1 MSAFQR
7 GGVANAQHRTKSRFH
22 SDFWPCI
29 CTGCHCVYVPST
41 KHHSCFGA
49 WQNYPPIKFNYI
61 TIYIICS
68 LWCSDKKGCVLIW
81 IYPFNFSPYLLG
93 LFTRI
98 IQELHNSEK
107 VYKEVLEL
115 HQCVDPGPLS
125 YLIKI
130 RSSLSH
136 HRILHH

>member
-41 KHHSCFGA
+41 EHHSCFGA
-49 WQNYPPIKFNYI
+49 WQNYLPIKFNYI

-81 IYPFNFSPYLLG
+81 IYPFNFSTYLMEIWCIY
-93 LFTRI
+93 FATVNHI
-98 IQELHNSEK
+98 I
-107 VYKEVLEL
+107 VLECSL
-115 HQCVDPGPLS
+115 RICFVKGHLCVLQFNFYLNI
-125 YLIKI
+125 YLIV
-130 RSSLSH
+130 
-136 HRILHH
+136 